1 LVVGNVQT
9 PDTKISIMISRL
21 ANVVFQGDTS
31 VSQLKRTFHEL
42 ADYLFRENEFPCG
55 AYLMTGTGIVPDSG
69 FTLQSGDRIQIQIE
83 GLGVLENEVE

>member
-1 LVVGNVQT
+1 
-9 PDTKISIMISRL
+9 
-21 ANVVFQGDTS
+21 
-31 VSQLKRTFHEL
+31 
-42 ADYLFRENEFPCG
+42 RENEFPCG